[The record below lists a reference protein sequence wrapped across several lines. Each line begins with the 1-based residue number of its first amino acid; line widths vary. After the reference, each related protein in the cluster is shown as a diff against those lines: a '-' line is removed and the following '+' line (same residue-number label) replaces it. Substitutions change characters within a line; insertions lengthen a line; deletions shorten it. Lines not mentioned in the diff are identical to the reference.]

1 MLSLACHNTTF
12 HASSSACICDDACS
26 YALCAACCRSA
37 RVRTCHAR
45 PSHIVHC
52 SDIVGVP
59 AKGSARNALVLCS
72 CSCKRHALHVLRV
85 RWCAQA
91 GRVLPKNSG
100 TATLQLRK
108 SLETSGRALTQKRK
122 NAGASWKKGVRF
134 LSPGLVCRASAGHF
148 LGPFSGPPFFV
159 CAVQGST
166 NVAFDCRVWSGGRSP
181 VLKTPHRTLHKCSF
195 TASPPPRSLHAPRN
209 ALSQPRRPP

>member
-1 MLSLACHNTTF
+1 MCSVSVMPLQLCNMRCDMFALSRCVDAQSRVSQDHLS

-26 YALCAACCRSA
+26 YALCAACCRSV

-72 CSCKRHALHVLRV
+72 CSCRRHALHVLRV
-85 RWCAQA
+85 RWCAQP

-100 TATLQLRK
+100 AATAKELGDFGARSDTKTKKCRGI
-108 SLETSGRALTQKRK
+108 LE
-122 NAGASWKKGVRF
+122 KGGP
-134 LSPGLVCRASAGHF
+134 LSVPWSC
-148 LGPFSGPPFFV
+148 
-159 CAVQGST
+159 VQG
-166 NVAFDCRVWSGGRSP
+166 
-181 VLKTPHRTLHKCSF
+181 
-195 TASPPPRSLHAPRN
+195 
-209 ALSQPRRPP
+209 

>member
-12 HASSSACICDDACS
+12 HVCDGACS
-26 YALCAACCRSA
+26 YALCAAAC
-37 RVRTCHAR
+37 VRTGHAR

-108 SLETSGRALTQKRK
+108 SLETSGRAPTQKRK

-148 LGPFSGPPFFV
+148 LGPFSGPPFSCVLSRGAQMWPLTVGF
-159 CAVQGST
+159 
-166 NVAFDCRVWSGGRSP
+166 RVEDAHP
-181 VLKTPHRTLHKCSF
+181 F
-195 TASPPPRSLHAPRN
+195 
-209 ALSQPRRPP
+209 

>member
-1 MLSLACHNTTF
+1 MLSLACHKTTF

-59 AKGSARNALVLCS
+59 AKGSARSALVLCS

-85 RWCAQA
+85 RWCAQ
-91 GRVLPKNSG
+91 P
-100 TATLQLRK
+100 
-108 SLETSGRALTQKRK
+108 GRALPH
-122 NAGASWKKGVRF
+122 NSGAAIAKELGDFGARSDTKTKKCRGILEKGGSVF
-134 LSPGLVCRASAGHF
+134 CPLV
-148 LGPFSGPPFFV
+148 V
-159 CAVQGST
+159 CAGLARATFWGRFPAPLFSCVLSRGAQMWPLTVGFGVEDAHPFCRRRVAHCT
-166 NVAFDCRVWSGGRSP
+166 NALSQPPRP
-181 VLKTPHRTLHKCSF
+181 P
-195 TASPPPRSLHAPRN
+195 TASTPPKI